1 LLIRNLAL
9 FCRIRQCI
17 RKNMA
22 FAAIHVANFMVQ
34 AVLRAAV
41 ELREKAVALVDGTA
55 PQIHVVAAN
64 DAAWRAG
71 IQLEMAET
79 QAQLCGVEIRRRSR
93 AQEKAAHAAL
103 LDLGWSMSPRIEDH
117 AQDTILAD
125 LAGLNSLFG
134 AEENIAREFARRAA
148 ELRLQAHV
156 AVSANLEVAV
166 HAARGFAGITVI
178 PEGEEARY
186 LSGLPVQTLAP
197 SVEALETLERWGI
210 RTCAALGAL
219 PVLELSERLGQEGVR
234 LQELARGAHTRSLVL
249 AEPAE
254 ILEEEME
261 LDDAV
266 EDLEP
271 LSFVLGRLLDQ
282 LCARLAARA
291 LSAAAIRVRF
301 DLGDAFEKEEEVL
314 NEKFSAKRSSGKT
327 EIRAAGVNAADG
339 SGQSGT
345 SAAKATTHKDS
356 RVTTQAQDFCVS
368 VNCKDAEKTYEKVL
382 NLPVPLRD
390 SKMLLKLLRLQLQ
403 ADPPAGGIVKI
414 RLGADPARPRST
426 QHGLFVPNSPD
437 PEKLE
442 LTVAR
447 LAKLVGNANIGSP
460 ELTDTHR
467 PGEFRM
473 NKFFAQPNETR
484 ARGRA
489 RKKSAAGSDG
499 GAAAVRR
506 PATGCRI
513 FRPRLAARVEL
524 REGRPVKIF
533 FRGLYGRVITASGP
547 WKISGDWWREDAWQ
561 QEEWDLEIQF
571 DGGDASGSASRST
584 SRSTSGSA
592 GLHMNAQANVQAI
605 ASVPDAKVQVRA
617 GLYCVYYDAA
627 CRSWFV
633 RGMYD

>member
-1 LLIRNLAL
+1 
-9 FCRIRQCI
+9 
-17 RKNMA
+17 MA

-34 AVLRAAV
+34 AVLRAEV
-41 ELREKAVALVDGTA
+41 EPRDHVALRADGELCDRAVALVDGTA
-55 PQIHVVAAN
+55 PLINVVAAN
-64 DAAWRAG
+64 QAAWCAG
-71 IQLEMAET
+71 IQLGMAQT

-93 AQEKAAHAAL
+93 TLEKAAHAAL
-103 LDLGWSMSPRIEDH
+103 LDLGWSMSPRVEDH
-117 AQDTILAD
+117 AEDTILAD

-134 AEENIAREFARRAA
+134 AEENIAREFARRAV
-148 ELRLQAHV
+148 ELHLRVHV
-156 AVSANLEVAV
+156 AVSANLEVAM

-178 PEGEEARY
+178 PEGEEARH

-197 SVEALETLERWGI
+197 SAEALATLERWGI

-234 LQELARGAHTRSLVL
+234 LQELARGAHARALVL

-254 ILEEEME
+254 LLEEEME

-282 LCARLAARA
+282 VCARLAARA

-301 DLGDAFEKEEEVL
+301 DLGDAFEREEQVRGKNATAAVRAGAAAAAAEVQ
-314 NEKFSAKRSSGKT
+314 
-327 EIRAAGVNAADG
+327 AAA
-339 SGQSGT
+339 
-345 SAAKATTHKDS
+345 
-356 RVTTQAQDFCVS
+356 
-368 VNCKDAEKTYEKVL
+368 KTYEKTL
-382 NLPVPLRD
+382 NLPVPMRD
-390 SKMLLKLLRLQLQ
+390 FKMLLKLLRLQLQ
-403 ADPPAGGIVKI
+403 ADPPPGAIVKI
-414 RLGADPARPRST
+414 TLGADPARRRST

-460 ELTDTHR
+460 ELMDTHR

-484 ARGRA
+484 ARGKA
-489 RKKSAAGSDG
+489 GGAGNKSLSGGDG
-499 GAAAVRR
+499 EAAAVRR
-506 PATGCRI
+506 PMTGCRI

-524 REGRPVKIF
+524 REGRPAKIVL
-533 FRGLYGRVITASGP
+533 RGLYGRVMTASGP
-547 WKISGDWWREDAWQ
+547 WKISGDWWRGDAWQ

-571 DGGDASGSASRST
+571 DGRDAG
-584 SRSTSGSA
+584 G
-592 GLHMNAQANVQAI
+592 
-605 ASVPDAKVQVRA
+605 SVPVNAPANMQMIAAVQDAKVQMRA
-617 GLYCVYYDAA
+617 GLYCVYYDGA

>member
-1 LLIRNLAL
+1 M
-9 FCRIRQCI
+9 RQCI

-34 AVLRAAV
+34 AVLRAEA
-41 ELREKAVALVDGTA
+41 ELSGKAVALVDGAA
-55 PQIHVVAAN
+55 PQIHVVAAS
-64 DAAWRAG
+64 DAAWHAG
-71 IQLEMAET
+71 IQLGMAQT

-103 LDLGWSMSPRIEDH
+103 LDLGWSMSPRVEDH
-117 AQDTILAD
+117 AQDTILVD

-134 AEENIAREFARRAA
+134 TDENIAREFARRAA
-148 ELRLQAHV
+148 ELRLRAQV

-166 HAARGFAGITVI
+166 HAARGFAGITLI
-178 PEGEEARY
+178 PEGEEARR

-234 LQELARGAHTRSLVL
+234 LQELARGAHARSLVL

-282 LCARLAARA
+282 LCARLAAQA

-301 DLGDAFEKEEEVL
+301 DLGDVFEKEEQVL
-314 NEKFSAKRSSGKT
+314 NETFPAKRFAEKT
-327 EIRAAGVNAADG
+327 EIRSAGVHAAEGNGQGG
-339 SGQSGT
+339 S
-345 SAAKATTHKDS
+345 SAARAELKVRANVAAKVTIQKDF
-356 RVTTQAQDFCVS
+356 RATTQAQDFCVS
-368 VNCKDAEKTYEKVL
+368 VNCKDAEKTYEKIL
-382 NLPVPLRD
+382 NLPVPMRD

-403 ADPPAGGIVKI
+403 ADPPAGAIVKI
-414 RLGADPARPRST
+414 TLGADPARPRST

-473 NKFFAQPNETR
+473 NKFFAQPYEART
-484 ARGRA
+484 RGRA
-489 RKKSAAGSDG
+489 SKKSAAGG
-499 GAAAVRR
+499 ETVARR

-513 FRPRLAARVEL
+513 FRPHLTARVEL
-524 REGRPVKIF
+524 REGRPATIF
-533 FRGLYGRVITASGP
+533 FRGMYGRVMTASGP
-547 WKISGDWWREDAWQ
+547 WRISGDWWRKDAWQ
-561 QEEWDLEIQF
+561 QEEWDLEIRF
-571 DGGDASGSASRST
+571 GGGGTVWSIPA
-584 SRSTSGSA
+584 
-592 GLHMNAQANVQAI
+592 NAHAI
-605 ASVPDAKVQVRA
+605 APVPDTKVQMRA
-617 GLYCVYYDAA
+617 GLYCVYYDTA

>member
-1 LLIRNLAL
+1 
-9 FCRIRQCI
+9 
-17 RKNMA
+17 MA

-103 LDLGWSMSPRIEDH
+103 LDLGWSMSPRVEDH
-117 AQDTILAD
+117 AQDTILVD

-186 LSGLPVQTLAP
+186 LSRLPVQTLAP
-197 SVEALETLERWGI
+197 SAEALETLERWGI

-249 AEPAE
+249 AEPAQT
-254 ILEEEME
+254 LEEEME

-282 LCARLAARA
+282 VCARLAARA

-301 DLGDAFEKEEEVL
+301 DLGDAFEREEQVRGKNVVTAAVAGAAAAASEVQ
-314 NEKFSAKRSSGKT
+314 
-327 EIRAAGVNAADG
+327 AAA
-339 SGQSGT
+339 
-345 SAAKATTHKDS
+345 
-356 RVTTQAQDFCVS
+356 
-368 VNCKDAEKTYEKVL
+368 KTYEKTL
-382 NLPVPLRD
+382 NLPVPMRD

-414 RLGADPARPRST
+414 TLGADPARPRST

-484 ARGRA
+484 ARGKA
-489 RKKSAAGSDG
+489 SRKSVAGGDG
-499 GAAAVRR
+499 GPTAVRR

-524 REGRPVKIF
+524 REGRPVKLF
-533 FRGLYGRVITASGP
+533 FRGLYGRVMTASGP

-561 QEEWDLEIQF
+561 QEEWDLEIRF
-571 DGGDASGSASRST
+571 DGGDASGSAGGSASRSA
-584 SRSTSGSA
+584 SV
-592 GLHMNAQANVQAI
+592 HVPMNRHAI
-605 ASVPDAKVQVRA
+605 APVPDAKAHMRA

>member
-1 LLIRNLAL
+1 
-9 FCRIRQCI
+9 
-17 RKNMA
+17 
-22 FAAIHVANFMVQ
+22 MVQ
-34 AVLRAAV
+34 AVLRAEV

-64 DAAWRAG
+64 NAAWRAG
-71 IQLEMAET
+71 IQPGMAET

-103 LDLGWSMSPRIEDH
+103 LDLGWSMSPRVEDH

-134 AEENIAREFARRAA
+134 TDENIAREFARRAA

-197 SVEALETLERWGI
+197 SAEALETLERWGI

-249 AEPAE
+249 AEPAQT
-254 ILEEEME
+254 LEEEME

-282 LCARLAARA
+282 VCARLAARA
-291 LSAAAIRVRF
+291 LSAAAIHVRF
-301 DLGDAFEKEEEVL
+301 DLGDAFEREEQV
-314 NEKFSAKRSSGKT
+314 RGKNVVT
-327 EIRAAGVNAADG
+327 AAVAGAA
-339 SGQSGT
+339 T
-345 SAAKATTHKDS
+345 AAEM
-356 RVTTQAQDFCVS
+356 QA
-368 VNCKDAEKTYEKVL
+368 AAKTYEKTL
-382 NLPVPLRD
+382 NLPVPMRD

-414 RLGADPARPRST
+414 TLGADPARPRST

-484 ARGRA
+484 ARGKA
-489 RKKSAAGSDG
+489 SRKSVAGGNG
-499 GAAAVRR
+499 GPTAVRR

-524 REGRPVKIF
+524 REGRPVKLF
-533 FRGLYGRVITASGP
+533 FRGLYGRVMTASGP

-561 QEEWDLEIQF
+561 QEEWDLEIRF
-571 DGGDASGSASRST
+571 DGGDASGSAGGSASRSA
-584 SRSTSGSA
+584 SV
-592 GLHMNAQANVQAI
+592 HVPMNRHAI
-605 ASVPDAKVQVRA
+605 APVPDAKAHMRA

>member
-1 LLIRNLAL
+1 
-9 FCRIRQCI
+9 
-17 RKNMA
+17 MA

-41 ELREKAVALVDGTA
+41 ELREKAVALLDGTA

-71 IQLEMAET
+71 IQLGMAET

-117 AQDTILAD
+117 AQDTILVD

-186 LSGLPVQTLAP
+186 LSRLPVQTLAP
-197 SVEALETLERWGI
+197 SAEALETLERWGI

-301 DLGDAFEKEEEVL
+301 DLGDAFEREEQVRGKNATAAVRAGAAAAAAEVQ
-314 NEKFSAKRSSGKT
+314 
-327 EIRAAGVNAADG
+327 AAA
-339 SGQSGT
+339 
-345 SAAKATTHKDS
+345 
-356 RVTTQAQDFCVS
+356 
-368 VNCKDAEKTYEKVL
+368 KTYEKTL
-382 NLPVPLRD
+382 NLPVPMRD

-489 RKKSAAGSDG
+489 GKKSAAGSDG

-524 REGRPVKIF
+524 REGRPAKIVL
-533 FRGLYGRVITASGP
+533 RGLYGRVMTASGP

-571 DGGDASGSASRST
+571 DGEDAG
-584 SRSTSGSA
+584 G
-592 GLHMNAQANVQAI
+592 
-605 ASVPDAKVQVRA
+605 SVPVNAPANMQVIAAVQDAKVQMRA

>member
-1 LLIRNLAL
+1 
-9 FCRIRQCI
+9 
-17 RKNMA
+17 
-22 FAAIHVANFMVQ
+22 MVQ
-34 AVLRAAV
+34 AVLRAED
-41 ELREKAVALVDGTA
+41 ELRGKGELRDGVREKAVALVEGTA
-55 PQIHVVAAN
+55 PLIHVVAAN
-64 DAAWRAG
+64 EAAWRAG
-71 IQLEMAET
+71 IQFGMAQT

-103 LDLGWSMSPRIEDH
+103 LDLGWSMSPRVEDH
-117 AQDTILAD
+117 ALDTILAD

-134 AEENIAREFARRAA
+134 GEENIAREFARRAA
-148 ELRLQAHV
+148 ELRLRVHI

-178 PEGEEARY
+178 PEGEEAKY

-234 LQELARGAHTRSLVL
+234 LQQLARGAHTRSLVL

-301 DLGDAFEKEEEVL
+301 DLGDAFEKEEPV
-314 NEKFSAKRSSGKT
+314 RGKNAT
-327 EIRAAGVNAADG
+327 AMVAGAAGVETEAA
-339 SGQSGT
+339 
-345 SAAKATTHKDS
+345 A
-356 RVTTQAQDFCVS
+356 
-368 VNCKDAEKTYEKVL
+368 KTYEKAL
-382 NLPVPLRD
+382 NLPVPMRD

-403 ADPPAGGIVKI
+403 ADPPPGAIVKI
-414 RLGADPARPRST
+414 TLGADPARPRTT

-460 ELTDTHR
+460 ELADTHR

-473 NKFFAQPNETR
+473 NKFFSQPNETR
-484 ARGRA
+484 GRGRTG
-489 RKKSAAGSDG
+489 KKPASGSAGEP
-499 GAAAVRR
+499 AARR

-513 FRPRLAARVEL
+513 FRPRLPARVEL
-524 REGRPVKIF
+524 RAGCPVKIF
-533 FRGLYGRVITASGP
+533 FRGLYGRVVTASGP
-547 WKISGDWWREDAWQ
+547 WRTSGEWWREDAWQ
-561 QEEWDLEIQF
+561 QEEWDLEIAF
-571 DGGDASGSASRST
+571 EG
-584 SRSTSGSA
+584 GSA
-592 GLHMNAQANVQAI
+592 GVSASLHVNATANVRGI
-605 ASVPDAKVQVRA
+605 APVQDVKTHTRA
-617 GLYCVYYDAA
+617 GLYCVYYDVA

>member
-1 LLIRNLAL
+1 
-9 FCRIRQCI
+9 
-17 RKNMA
+17 MA

-34 AVLRAAV
+34 AVLRAEV

-55 PQIHVVAAN
+55 PQILVVAAN

-71 IQLEMAET
+71 IQLGMAQT

-103 LDLGWSMSPRIEDH
+103 LDLGWSMSPRVEDH

-186 LSGLPVQTLAP
+186 LSRLPVQTLAP
-197 SVEALETLERWGI
+197 STEALETLERWGI

-301 DLGDAFEKEEEVL
+301 DLGDAFEKEEQVRGKNATVAAVAGAAATEVQ
-314 NEKFSAKRSSGKT
+314 
-327 EIRAAGVNAADG
+327 AAA
-339 SGQSGT
+339 
-345 SAAKATTHKDS
+345 
-356 RVTTQAQDFCVS
+356 
-368 VNCKDAEKTYEKVL
+368 KTYEKTL
-382 NLPVPLRD
+382 NLPVPIRD

-414 RLGADPARPRST
+414 TLGADPARPRST

-484 ARGRA
+484 ARGRT
-489 RKKSAAGSDG
+489 RKKSASGSDG
-499 GAAAVRR
+499 GPAAVRR
-506 PATGCRI
+506 PTTGCRI

-533 FRGLYGRVITASGP
+533 FRGLYGRVMTASGP
-547 WKISGDWWREDAWQ
+547 WKISGDWWREDTWQ
-561 QEEWDLEIQF
+561 QEEWDLEIRF
-571 DGGDASGSASRST
+571 DGGDAG
-584 SRSTSGSA
+584 GSA
-592 GLHMNAQANVQAI
+592 GLAANIPASVQAI
-605 ASVPDAKVQVRA
+605 APVPDAKAHMRA

-627 CRSWFV
+627 CHSWFV

>member
-1 LLIRNLAL
+1 
-9 FCRIRQCI
+9 
-17 RKNMA
+17 MA

-34 AVLRAAV
+34 AVLRAEV

-64 DAAWRAG
+64 NAAWHAG
-71 IQLEMAET
+71 IQPGMAET

-103 LDLGWSMSPRIEDH
+103 LDLGWSMSPRVEDH

-134 AEENIAREFARRAA
+134 ADENIAREFARRAG
-148 ELRLQAHV
+148 ELRLQARV

-166 HAARGFAGITVI
+166 HAARGFVGITVI

-186 LSGLPVQTLAP
+186 LSGLPVQTLGP
-197 SVEALETLERWGI
+197 SAEALETLERWGI

-249 AEPAE
+249 AEPAQT
-254 ILEEEME
+254 LEEEME

-282 LCARLAARA
+282 VCARLAARA

-301 DLGDAFEKEEEVL
+301 DLGDAFEREEQVRGKNVVTAAVAGAAAAASEVQ
-314 NEKFSAKRSSGKT
+314 
-327 EIRAAGVNAADG
+327 AAA
-339 SGQSGT
+339 
-345 SAAKATTHKDS
+345 
-356 RVTTQAQDFCVS
+356 
-368 VNCKDAEKTYEKVL
+368 KTYEKTL
-382 NLPVPLRD
+382 NLPVPMRD

-414 RLGADPARPRST
+414 TLGADPARPRST

-484 ARGRA
+484 ARGKA
-489 RKKSAAGSDG
+489 SRKSVAGGDG
-499 GAAAVRR
+499 GLAPVRR

-524 REGRPVKIF
+524 REGRPVKLF
-533 FRGLYGRVITASGP
+533 FRGLYGRVMTASGP

-561 QEEWDLEIQF
+561 QEEWDLEIRF
-571 DGGDASGSASRST
+571 DGEDASGSAGGSASRSA
-584 SRSTSGSA
+584 SV
-592 GLHMNAQANVQAI
+592 HVPMNRHAI
-605 ASVPDAKVQVRA
+605 APVPDAKAHMRA

-627 CRSWFV
+627 CRCWFV

>member
-1 LLIRNLAL
+1 
-9 FCRIRQCI
+9 
-17 RKNMA
+17 MA

-34 AVLRAAV
+34 AVLRAEV

-64 DAAWRAG
+64 NAAWRAG
-71 IQLEMAET
+71 IQPGMAET

-103 LDLGWSMSPRIEDH
+103 LDLGWSMSPRVEDH

-134 AEENIAREFARRAA
+134 TDENIAREFARRAA

-186 LSGLPVQTLAP
+186 LSGLPVQTLGP
-197 SVEALETLERWGI
+197 SAEALETLERWGI

-249 AEPAE
+249 AEPAQT
-254 ILEEEME
+254 LEEEME

-282 LCARLAARA
+282 VCARLAARA
-291 LSAAAIRVRF
+291 LSAAAIHVRF
-301 DLGDAFEKEEEVL
+301 DLGDAFEREEQVRGKNVVTAAVAGAAAAASEVQ
-314 NEKFSAKRSSGKT
+314 
-327 EIRAAGVNAADG
+327 AAA
-339 SGQSGT
+339 
-345 SAAKATTHKDS
+345 
-356 RVTTQAQDFCVS
+356 
-368 VNCKDAEKTYEKVL
+368 KTYEKTL
-382 NLPVPLRD
+382 NLPVPMRD

-414 RLGADPARPRST
+414 TLGADPARPRST

-484 ARGRA
+484 ARGKA
-489 RKKSAAGSDG
+489 SRKSVAGGNG
-499 GAAAVRR
+499 GPTAVRR

-524 REGRPVKIF
+524 REGRPVKLF
-533 FRGLYGRVITASGP
+533 FRGLYGRVMTASGP

-561 QEEWDLEIQF
+561 QEEWDLEIRF
-571 DGGDASGSASRST
+571 DGGDASGSAGGSASRSA
-584 SRSTSGSA
+584 SV
-592 GLHMNAQANVQAI
+592 HVPMNRHAI
-605 ASVPDAKVQVRA
+605 APVPDAKAHMRA

-627 CRSWFV
+627 CRCWFV

>member
-1 LLIRNLAL
+1 
-9 FCRIRQCI
+9 
-17 RKNMA
+17 MA

-34 AVLRAAV
+34 AVLRAEG
-41 ELREKAVALVDGTA
+41 ELSGKAVALVDGTA

-71 IQLEMAET
+71 IQVGMAQT

-103 LDLGWSMSPRIEDH
+103 LDLGWSMSPRVEDH

-134 AEENIAREFARRAA
+134 ADENIAREFARRAA

-156 AVSANLEVAV
+156 AVSTNLEVAV

-178 PEGEEARY
+178 PEGEEARH
-186 LSGLPVQTLAP
+186 LSQLPVQTLAP
-197 SVEALETLERWGI
+197 SAEALETLERWGI
-210 RTCAALGAL
+210 RTCAALEAL

-234 LQELARGAHTRSLVL
+234 LQELARGANARALVV

-261 LDDAV
+261 LDDVV

-301 DLGDAFEKEEEVL
+301 DLGDAFEREEEVL
-314 NEKFSAKRSSGKT
+314 NEKFLAKRFGEKT
-327 EIRAAGVNAADG
+327 EIRAAGISAA
-339 SGQSGT
+339 SNGQSGT
-345 SAAKATTHKDS
+345 SATKAGLKMQANVVAKATTHKDS
-356 RVTTQAQDFCVS
+356 RVTTQAQDFSAS
-368 VNCKDAEKTYEKVL
+368 VNCEGAEKTYEKVL
-382 NLPVPLRD
+382 NLPVPMRD

-403 ADPPAGGIVKI
+403 ADPPPGAIVKI
-414 RLGADPARPRST
+414 TLGADPARPRST

-473 NKFFAQPNETR
+473 NKFFAQPHETR
-484 ARGRA
+484 TRGRA
-489 RKKSAAGSDG
+489 SKKSVAGG
-499 GAAAVRR
+499 ETVVRR

-533 FRGLYGRVITASGP
+533 FRGLYGRVMTASGP

-561 QEEWDLEIQF
+561 QEEWNLEIQF
-571 DGGDASGSASRST
+571 DGGDAG
-584 SRSTSGSA
+584 GGA
-592 GLHMNAQANVQAI
+592 GLAANIPASVHAI
-605 ASVPDAKVQVRA
+605 APVPDAKAHMRA

>member
-1 LLIRNLAL
+1 MRH
-9 FCRIRQCI
+9 CI

-34 AVLRAAV
+34 AVLRAENESRGKG
-41 ELREKAVALVDGTA
+41 ELPEKAVALVDGTA
-55 PQIHVVAAN
+55 PLIHVVAGN
-64 DAAWRAG
+64 EAAWRAG
-71 IQLEMAET
+71 IQWGMAQT
-79 QAQLCGVEIRRRSR
+79 QAQLCGAEIRRRSR

-103 LDLGWSMSPRIEDH
+103 LDLGWSMSPRVEDH
-117 AQDTILAD
+117 ALDTILAD

-134 AEENIAREFARRAA
+134 GDENIAREFARRAA
-148 ELRLQAHV
+148 ELRLRVHV

-178 PEGEEARY
+178 PEGEEARH

-197 SVEALETLERWGI
+197 SAEALQTLERWGI
-210 RTCAALGAL
+210 RTCAALAAL

-234 LQELARGAHTRSLVL
+234 LQELARGAHVRALVL

-301 DLGDAFEKEEEVL
+301 DLGDAFEREEQVL
-314 NEKFSAKRSSGKT
+314 NEQFSAKRFGGKT
-327 EIRAAGVNAADG
+327 ESRASGVKTPDEEAVFMSELKLRPPKNRDF
-339 SGQSGT
+339 
-345 SAAKATTHKDS
+345 SA
-356 RVTTQAQDFCVS
+356 S

-382 NLPVPLRD
+382 NLPVPMRD
-390 SKMLLKLLRLQLQ
+390 SKMLLKLLRLLLQ
-403 ADPPAGGIVKI
+403 ADPPPGGIVKI
-414 RLGADPARPRST
+414 TLGADPARPRST

-484 ARGRA
+484 ARGKASR
-489 RKKSAAGSDG
+489 KSAPGGDG
-499 GAAAVRR
+499 GAAAAVRR

-524 REGRPVKIF
+524 REGAR
-533 FRGLYGRVITASGP
+533 
-547 WKISGDWWREDAWQ
+547 
-561 QEEWDLEIQF
+561 
-571 DGGDASGSASRST
+571 
-584 SRSTSGSA
+584 
-592 GLHMNAQANVQAI
+592 
-605 ASVPDAKVQVRA
+605 
-617 GLYCVYYDAA
+617 
-627 CRSWFV
+627 
-633 RGMYD
+633 

>member
-1 LLIRNLAL
+1 
-9 FCRIRQCI
+9 
-17 RKNMA
+17 MA

-34 AVLRAAV
+34 AVLRAEA
-41 ELREKAVALVDGTA
+41 ELHNKAVALVDGTA
-55 PQIHVVAAN
+55 PLIHVVAASE
-64 DAAWRAG
+64 AAWRAG
-71 IQLEMAET
+71 IQLGMAQT

-125 LAGLNSLFG
+125 LAGLNSLLG
-134 AEENIAREFARRAA
+134 AEENIAREFAWRAA

-178 PEGEEARY
+178 PEGEEARH
-186 LSGLPVQTLAP
+186 LSELPVQTLAP
-197 SVEALETLERWGI
+197 SAEALETLERWGI

-234 LQELARGAHTRSLVL
+234 LQELARGAHVRSLVL
-249 AEPAE
+249 AEPVE
-254 ILEEEME
+254 GMEEEME

-271 LSFVLGRLLDQ
+271 LAFVLGRLLDQ

-301 DLGDAFEKEEEVL
+301 DLGDAFEREEQVL
-314 NEKFSAKRSSGKT
+314 NEQFSAKRFVGKT

-339 SGQSGT
+339 NGQSGT
-345 SAAKATTHKDS
+345 SAAKAELKMRANVVAKATTHKDS
-356 RVTTQAQDFCVS
+356 RIGAQARDFSAS
-368 VNCKDAEKTYEKVL
+368 VNCTDAEKTYEKTL
-382 NLPVPLRD
+382 NLPVPMRD

-403 ADPPAGGIVKI
+403 ADPPPGGIVKI
-414 RLGADPARPRST
+414 TLGADPARPRST

-447 LAKLVGNANIGSP
+447 LAKLVGGANIGSP

-473 NKFFAQPNETR
+473 NKFFAQPNEMR
-484 ARGRA
+484 ARGRTS
-489 RKKSAAGSDG
+489 KKFASD
-499 GAAAVRR
+499 
-506 PATGCRI
+506 
-513 FRPRLAARVEL
+513 
-524 REGRPVKIF
+524 
-533 FRGLYGRVITASGP
+533 
-547 WKISGDWWREDAWQ
+547 
-561 QEEWDLEIQF
+561 
-571 DGGDASGSASRST
+571 
-584 SRSTSGSA
+584 
-592 GLHMNAQANVQAI
+592 
-605 ASVPDAKVQVRA
+605 
-617 GLYCVYYDAA
+617 
-627 CRSWFV
+627 
-633 RGMYD
+633 

>member
-1 LLIRNLAL
+1 
-9 FCRIRQCI
+9 
-17 RKNMA
+17 
-22 FAAIHVANFMVQ
+22 
-34 AVLRAAV
+34 
-41 ELREKAVALVDGTA
+41 
-55 PQIHVVAAN
+55 
-64 DAAWRAG
+64 
-71 IQLEMAET
+71 
-79 QAQLCGVEIRRRSR
+79 LCGVEIRRRSR
-93 AQEKAAHAAL
+93 TLEKAAHAAL
-103 LDLGWSMSPRIEDH
+103 LDLGWSMSPRVEDH
-117 AQDTILAD
+117 AEDTILAD

-134 AEENIAREFARRAA
+134 AEENIAREFARRAV
-148 ELRLQAHV
+148 ELHLRVHV

-178 PEGEEARY
+178 PEGGEARH

-197 SVEALETLERWGI
+197 SAEAWATLERWGI

-234 LQELARGAHTRSLVL
+234 LQELARGAHARALVL

-254 ILEEEME
+254 LLEEEME

-282 LCARLAARA
+282 VCARLAARA

-301 DLGDAFEKEEEVL
+301 DLGDAFEREEQVRGKNATAAVRAGAAAAAAEVQ
-314 NEKFSAKRSSGKT
+314 
-327 EIRAAGVNAADG
+327 AAA
-339 SGQSGT
+339 
-345 SAAKATTHKDS
+345 
-356 RVTTQAQDFCVS
+356 
-368 VNCKDAEKTYEKVL
+368 KTYEKTL
-382 NLPVPLRD
+382 NLPVPMRD

-403 ADPPAGGIVKI
+403 ADPPPGAIVKI
-414 RLGADPARPRST
+414 TLGADPARRRST

-460 ELTDTHR
+460 ELTNTHR

-484 ARGRA
+484 ARGKA
-489 RKKSAAGSDG
+489 GGAGNKSLSGGDG
-499 GAAAVRR
+499 EAAAVRR
-506 PATGCRI
+506 PMTGCRI

-524 REGRPVKIF
+524 REGRPAKIVL
-533 FRGLYGRVITASGP
+533 RGLYGRVMTASGP

-571 DGGDASGSASRST
+571 DGGDAG
-584 SRSTSGSA
+584 G
-592 GLHMNAQANVQAI
+592 
-605 ASVPDAKVQVRA
+605 SVPVNAPANMQVIAAVQDAKVQMRA
-617 GLYCVYYDAA
+617 GLYCVYYDGA

>member
-1 LLIRNLAL
+1 
-9 FCRIRQCI
+9 
-17 RKNMA
+17 MA

-34 AVLRAAV
+34 AVLRAEV

-55 PQIHVVAAN
+55 PQILVVAAN

-71 IQLEMAET
+71 IQLGMAQT

-117 AQDTILAD
+117 AQDTILVD

-186 LSGLPVQTLAP
+186 LSRLPVQTLAP
-197 SVEALETLERWGI
+197 STEALETLERWGI

-301 DLGDAFEKEEEVL
+301 DLGDAFEKEEQVRGKNVTAAAVAGAAAAEVQ
-314 NEKFSAKRSSGKT
+314 
-327 EIRAAGVNAADG
+327 AAA
-339 SGQSGT
+339 
-345 SAAKATTHKDS
+345 
-356 RVTTQAQDFCVS
+356 
-368 VNCKDAEKTYEKVL
+368 KTYEKTL
-382 NLPVPLRD
+382 NLPVPIRD

-414 RLGADPARPRST
+414 TLRADPARPRST

-484 ARGRA
+484 ARGRT
-489 RKKSAAGSDG
+489 RKKSASGSDG
-499 GAAAVRR
+499 GPAAVRR
-506 PATGCRI
+506 AATGCRI

-533 FRGLYGRVITASGP
+533 FRGLYGRVMTASGP
-547 WKISGDWWREDAWQ
+547 WKISGDWWREDTWQ
-561 QEEWDLEIQF
+561 QEEWDLEIRF
-571 DGGDASGSASRST
+571 DGEK
-584 SRSTSGSA
+584 A
-592 GLHMNAQANVQAI
+592 GATVNVPANRYAI
-605 ASVPDAKVQVRA
+605 APVPDAKAHMRA

>member
-1 LLIRNLAL
+1 
-9 FCRIRQCI
+9 
-17 RKNMA
+17 MA
-22 FAAIHVANFMVQ
+22 FDAIHVANFMVQ
-34 AVLRAAV
+34 AVLRAEV

-64 DAAWRAG
+64 NAAWRAG
-71 IQLEMAET
+71 IQPGMAET

-103 LDLGWSMSPRIEDH
+103 LDLGWSMSPRVEDH

-134 AEENIAREFARRAA
+134 ADENIAREFARRAG
-148 ELRLQAHV
+148 ELRLQARV

-166 HAARGFAGITVI
+166 HAARGFVGITVI

-186 LSGLPVQTLAP
+186 LSGLPVQTLGP
-197 SVEALETLERWGI
+197 SAEALETLERWGI

-249 AEPAE
+249 AEPAQT
-254 ILEEEME
+254 LEEEME

-282 LCARLAARA
+282 VCARLAARA

-301 DLGDAFEKEEEVL
+301 DLGDAFEKEEQVR
-314 NEKFSAKRSSGKT
+314 EK
-327 EIRAAGVNAADG
+327 NAA
-339 SGQSGT
+339 T
-345 SAAKATTHKDS
+345 AAEM
-356 RVTTQAQDFCVS
+356 QA
-368 VNCKDAEKTYEKVL
+368 AAKTYEKAL
-382 NLPVPLRD
+382 NLPVPMRD

-414 RLGADPARPRST
+414 TLGADPARPRST

-484 ARGRA
+484 ARGKA
-489 RKKSAAGSDG
+489 SRKSVAGGDG
-499 GAAAVRR
+499 GLAPVRR

-524 REGRPVKIF
+524 REGRPVKLF
-533 FRGLYGRVITASGP
+533 FRGLYGRVMTASGP
-547 WKISGDWWREDAWQ
+547 WKVSGDWWREDAWQ
-561 QEEWDLEIQF
+561 QEEWDLEIRF
-571 DGGDASGSASRST
+571 DGEDASGSAGGSASRSA
-584 SRSTSGSA
+584 SV
-592 GLHMNAQANVQAI
+592 HVPMNRHAI
-605 ASVPDAKVQVRA
+605 APVPDAKAHMRA

>member
-1 LLIRNLAL
+1 
-9 FCRIRQCI
+9 
-17 RKNMA
+17 MA

-41 ELREKAVALVDGTA
+41 ELREKAVALLDGTA

-71 IQLEMAET
+71 IQLGMAET

-103 LDLGWSMSPRIEDH
+103 LDLGWSMSPRGEDH

-186 LSGLPVQTLAP
+186 LSRLPVQTLAP
-197 SVEALETLERWGI
+197 SAEALETLERWGI

-234 LQELARGAHTRSLVL
+234 LQELARGAHARSLVL
-249 AEPAE
+249 AESAE

-282 LCARLAARA
+282 VCARLAARA

-301 DLGDAFEKEEEVL
+301 DLGDAFEREEQVRGKNATAAVMAGAAAAAAEVQ
-314 NEKFSAKRSSGKT
+314 
-327 EIRAAGVNAADG
+327 AAA
-339 SGQSGT
+339 
-345 SAAKATTHKDS
+345 
-356 RVTTQAQDFCVS
+356 
-368 VNCKDAEKTYEKVL
+368 KTYEKTL
-382 NLPVPLRD
+382 NLPVPMRD

-403 ADPPAGGIVKI
+403 ADPPPGAIVKI
-414 RLGADPARPRST
+414 TLGADPARRRST

-467 PGEFRM
+467 PGEFRV
-473 NKFFAQPNETR
+473 NKFFAQPDETR
-484 ARGRA
+484 ARGKA
-489 RKKSAAGSDG
+489 G
-499 GAAAVRR
+499 GAGNKSLFGGDGKAAVVRR
-506 PATGCRI
+506 PT
-513 FRPRLAARVEL
+513 
-524 REGRPVKIF
+524 
-533 FRGLYGRVITASGP
+533 T
-547 WKISGDWWREDAWQ
+547 
-561 QEEWDLEIQF
+561 
-571 DGGDASGSASRST
+571 
-584 SRSTSGSA
+584 
-592 GLHMNAQANVQAI
+592 
-605 ASVPDAKVQVRA
+605 
-617 GLYCVYYDAA
+617 
-627 CRSWFV
+627 
-633 RGMYD
+633 

>member
-1 LLIRNLAL
+1 M
-9 FCRIRQCI
+9 RQCI

-34 AVLRAAV
+34 AVLRAEV

-55 PQIHVVAAN
+55 PQILVVAAN

-71 IQLEMAET
+71 IQLGMAQT

-103 LDLGWSMSPRIEDH
+103 LDLGWSMSPRVEDH

-134 AEENIAREFARRAA
+134 ADENIAREFARRAA

-186 LSGLPVQTLAP
+186 LSGLPVQTLGP
-197 SVEALETLERWGI
+197 SAEALETLERWGI

-249 AEPAE
+249 AEPAQT
-254 ILEEEME
+254 LEEEME

-282 LCARLAARA
+282 VCARLAARA

-301 DLGDAFEKEEEVL
+301 DLGDAFEKEEEVR
-314 NEKFSAKRSSGKT
+314 EK
-327 EIRAAGVNAADG
+327 NAATAAVAG
-339 SGQSGT
+339 AAAAASEVQA
-345 SAAKATTHKDS
+345 AAKAY
-356 RVTTQAQDFCVS
+356 
-368 VNCKDAEKTYEKVL
+368 EKTL
-382 NLPVPLRD
+382 NLPVPMRD

-414 RLGADPARPRST
+414 TLGADPARPRST

-447 LAKLVGNANIGSP
+447 
-460 ELTDTHR
+460 
-467 PGEFRM
+467 
-473 NKFFAQPNETR
+473 
-484 ARGRA
+484 
-489 RKKSAAGSDG
+489 
-499 GAAAVRR
+499 
-506 PATGCRI
+506 
-513 FRPRLAARVEL
+513 
-524 REGRPVKIF
+524 
-533 FRGLYGRVITASGP
+533 
-547 WKISGDWWREDAWQ
+547 
-561 QEEWDLEIQF
+561 
-571 DGGDASGSASRST
+571 
-584 SRSTSGSA
+584 
-592 GLHMNAQANVQAI
+592 
-605 ASVPDAKVQVRA
+605 
-617 GLYCVYYDAA
+617 
-627 CRSWFV
+627 
-633 RGMYD
+633 

>member
-1 LLIRNLAL
+1 
-9 FCRIRQCI
+9 
-17 RKNMA
+17 MA

-34 AVLRAAV
+34 AVLRA
-41 ELREKAVALVDGTA
+41 EGDLREKAVALVDGAA
-55 PQIHVVAAN
+55 PLINVVAAN

-71 IQLEMAET
+71 IQWGMAQT
-79 QAQLCGVEIRRRSR
+79 QARLCGVQIRRRSQ

-103 LDLGWSMSPRIEDH
+103 LDLGWSMSPRVEDH

-148 ELRLQAHV
+148 GLHLRAHV

-186 LSGLPVQTLAP
+186 LSGLPVQALAP
-197 SVEALETLERWGI
+197 STEALETLERWGI

-219 PVLELSERLGQEGVR
+219 PALELSERLGQEGVR

-254 ILEEEME
+254 TLEEEME

-271 LSFVLGRLLDQ
+271 LAFVLGRLLDQ
-282 LCARLAARA
+282 VCARLAARA

-301 DLGDAFEKEEEVL
+301 DLGDAFEKEEQVL
-314 NEKFSAKRSSGKT
+314 NETFPAKRLGERT
-327 EIRAAGVNAADG
+327 GIRAAWINASDG
-339 SGQSGT
+339 NGQSET
-345 SAAKATTHKDS
+345 SAAKAELKMRANVVAKATTHKNFRITEQVRDCS
-356 RVTTQAQDFCVS
+356 VS
-368 VNCKDAEKTYEKVL
+368 TNRKDAAKTYEKVL
-382 NLPVPLRD
+382 NLPVPMRD

-403 ADPPAGGIVKI
+403 ADPPSGGIVKI
-414 RLGADPARPRST
+414 TLGADPARPRTT

-437 PEKLE
+437 PQKLE

-447 LAKLVGNANIGSP
+447 LAKLVGKANIGSP

-473 NKFFAQPNETR
+473 NRFFPSMNETK
-484 ARGRA
+484 ARGKAGKKFAPGGNGEPAA
-489 RKKSAAGSDG
+489 RK
-499 GAAAVRR
+499 

-524 REGRPVKIF
+524 GAGRPAKIF
-533 FRGLYGRVITASGP
+533 FRGLYGRVVTASGP
-547 WKISGDWWREDAWQ
+547 WRISGDWWREDAWQ

-571 DGGDASGSASRST
+571 DGGDV
-584 SRSTSGSA
+584 SA
-592 GLHMNAQANVQAI
+592 GVPRNVPANRQRIAPAQ
-605 ASVPDAKVQVRA
+605 DAKVDMRA
-617 GLYCVYYDAA
+617 GLYCVYYDGA

>member
-1 LLIRNLAL
+1 
-9 FCRIRQCI
+9 
-17 RKNMA
+17 MA

-34 AVLRAAV
+34 AVLRAEV

-55 PQIHVVAAN
+55 PQIHLVAAN

-71 IQLEMAET
+71 IQLGMAQT
-79 QAQLCGVEIRRRSR
+79 QAQLCGVEIRRRSQ

-103 LDLGWSMSPRIEDH
+103 LDLGWSMSPRVEDH

-134 AEENIAREFARRAA
+134 ADENIAREFARRAA

-197 SVEALETLERWGI
+197 SAEALETLERWGI

-271 LSFVLGRLLDQ
+271 LAFVLGRLLDQ

-291 LSAAAIRVRF
+291 LSAAAIRARF
-301 DLGDAFEKEEEVL
+301 DLGNAFEKDFPARGKNVVVAAVAGAATAAAEVQ
-314 NEKFSAKRSSGKT
+314 
-327 EIRAAGVNAADG
+327 AAA
-339 SGQSGT
+339 
-345 SAAKATTHKDS
+345 
-356 RVTTQAQDFCVS
+356 
-368 VNCKDAEKTYEKVL
+368 KTYEKAL
-382 NLPVPLRD
+382 NLPVPMRD

-403 ADPPAGGIVKI
+403 ADPPVGGIVKI
-414 RLGADPARPRST
+414 TLGADPARPRST

-489 RKKSAAGSDG
+489 GGAGRRSVAGGNG

-533 FRGLYGRVITASGP
+533 FRGLFGRVVTASGP

-561 QEEWDLEIQF
+561 QEEWDLEIRF
-571 DGGDASGSASRST
+571 DGGDAG
-584 SRSTSGSA
+584 GSA
-592 GLHMNAQANVQAI
+592 GRSVPVNVPANRHAI
-605 ASVPDAKVQVRA
+605 APVPHAKVQMRA
-617 GLYCVYYDAA
+617 GLYCVYYDAT

>member
-1 LLIRNLAL
+1 
-9 FCRIRQCI
+9 
-17 RKNMA
+17 MA

-261 LDDAV
+261 MDDAV

-524 REGRPVKIF
+524 REGRPVKIC

-571 DGGDASGSASRST
+571 DGGDASGSA

>member
-1 LLIRNLAL
+1 
-9 FCRIRQCI
+9 
-17 RKNMA
+17 MA

-261 LDDAV
+261 MDDAV

-447 LAKLVGNANIGSP
+447 L
-460 ELTDTHR
+460 
-467 PGEFRM
+467 
-473 NKFFAQPNETR
+473 
-484 ARGRA
+484 
-489 RKKSAAGSDG
+489 
-499 GAAAVRR
+499 VRR
-506 PATGCRI
+506 
-513 FRPRLAARVEL
+513 
-524 REGRPVKIF
+524 
-533 FRGLYGRVITASGP
+533 
-547 WKISGDWWREDAWQ
+547 
-561 QEEWDLEIQF
+561 
-571 DGGDASGSASRST
+571 
-584 SRSTSGSA
+584 
-592 GLHMNAQANVQAI
+592 N
-605 ASVPDAKVQVRA
+605 
-617 GLYCVYYDAA
+617 
-627 CRSWFV
+627 
-633 RGMYD
+633 

>member
-1 LLIRNLAL
+1 M
-9 FCRIRQCI
+9 RQCI

-34 AVLRAAV
+34 AVLRSEG
-41 ELREKAVALVDGTA
+41 ELRDRAVALVDGTA

-71 IQLEMAET
+71 IQLGMAET

-103 LDLGWSMSPRIEDH
+103 LDLGWSMSPRVEDH

-134 AEENIAREFARRAA
+134 ADENIAREFARRAA
-148 ELRLQAHV
+148 ELRLLAHV

-178 PEGEEARY
+178 PEGEEARH
-186 LSGLPVQTLAP
+186 LSGLPVHTLAP
-197 SVEALETLERWGI
+197 SVEASETLERWGI

-234 LQELARGAHTRSLVL
+234 LQELARGAHTRALVL

-282 LCARLAARA
+282 LCARLATRA
-291 LSAAAIRVRF
+291 LSAVAIRVRF
-301 DLGDAFEKEEEVL
+301 DLGDAFEKEEQVRGKNVVTAAVAGAATAAEVQ
-314 NEKFSAKRSSGKT
+314 
-327 EIRAAGVNAADG
+327 AAA
-339 SGQSGT
+339 
-345 SAAKATTHKDS
+345 
-356 RVTTQAQDFCVS
+356 
-368 VNCKDAEKTYEKVL
+368 KTYEKAL
-382 NLPVPLRD
+382 NLPVPMRD

-414 RLGADPARPRST
+414 TLGADPARPRST

-447 LAKLVGNANIGSP
+447 LAKLVGGANIGSP
-460 ELTDTHR
+460 ELTDAHR

-484 ARGRA
+484 ARGRVG
-489 RKKSAAGSDG
+489 KKSVAGGDG
-499 GAAAVRR
+499 MAAVARR

-533 FRGLYGRVITASGP
+533 FRGLYGQVMTASGP
-547 WKISGDWWREDAWQ
+547 WRISGDWWREDAWQ
-561 QEEWDLEIQF
+561 QEEWDLEIRF
-571 DGGDASGSASRST
+571 DGGDASGSASGST
-584 SRSTSGSA
+584 GRSA
-592 GLHMNAQANVQAI
+592 GMHANVVANVQAI
-605 ASVPDAKVQVRA
+605 TPVPDAKVQVRA
-617 GLYCVYYDAA
+617 GLYCVYYDGA

>member
-1 LLIRNLAL
+1 
-9 FCRIRQCI
+9 
-17 RKNMA
+17 MA

-34 AVLRAAV
+34 AVLRAEVGPRDNV
-41 ELREKAVALVDGTA
+41 ELRADGELRDAAVVLVDGTA
-55 PQIHVVAAN
+55 PLINVVAAN
-64 DAAWRAG
+64 KAAWCAG
-71 IQLEMAET
+71 IQLGMAQT

-93 AQEKAAHAAL
+93 TLEKAAHAAL
-103 LDLGWSMSPRIEDH
+103 LDLGWSMSPRVEDH
-117 AQDTILAD
+117 AEDTILAD

-134 AEENIAREFARRAA
+134 AEENIAREFARRAV
-148 ELRLQAHV
+148 ELHLRVHV
-156 AVSANLEVAV
+156 AVSTNLEVAV

-178 PEGEEARY
+178 PEGEEARH

-197 SVEALETLERWGI
+197 SAEVLETLERWGI

-234 LQELARGAHTRSLVL
+234 LQELARGAHARALVL

-282 LCARLAARA
+282 VCARLAARA

-301 DLGDAFEKEEEVL
+301 DLGDAFEREEQVGGKNATAAVMAGAAAAEVQ
-314 NEKFSAKRSSGKT
+314 
-327 EIRAAGVNAADG
+327 AAA
-339 SGQSGT
+339 
-345 SAAKATTHKDS
+345 
-356 RVTTQAQDFCVS
+356 
-368 VNCKDAEKTYEKVL
+368 KTYEKTL
-382 NLPVPLRD
+382 NLPVPMRD

-403 ADPPAGGIVKI
+403 ADPPPGAIVKI
-414 RLGADPARPRST
+414 TLGADPARPRST

-484 ARGRA
+484 ARGKA
-489 RKKSAAGSDG
+489 G
-499 GAAAVRR
+499 GAGNKSLSGGDGEAATVRR
-506 PATGCRI
+506 PMTGCRI
-513 FRPRLAARVEL
+513 FRPRLAARVEW
-524 REGRPVKIF
+524 REGRPVKIV
-533 FRGLYGRVITASGP
+533 FRGLCGRVMTASGP
-547 WKISGDWWREDAWQ
+547 WKISGDWWRGDAWQ

-571 DGGDASGSASRST
+571 DGGDAG
-584 SRSTSGSA
+584 G
-592 GLHMNAQANVQAI
+592 
-605 ASVPDAKVQVRA
+605 SVPVNAPANMLVIAAVQDAKVQMRA
-617 GLYCVYYDAA
+617 GLYCVYYDGA

>member
-1 LLIRNLAL
+1 MRP
-9 FCRIRQCI
+9 CI

-22 FAAIHVANFMVQ
+22 FAAIHAANFMVQ
-34 AVLRAAV
+34 AVLRAEA
-41 ELREKAVALVDGTA
+41 ESRDKPVALVDGTA
-55 PQIHVVAAN
+55 PLINVVAAN

-71 IQLEMAET
+71 IQLGMAQT
-79 QAQLCGVEIRRRSR
+79 QAQLCAVEIRRRSR
-93 AQEKAAHAAL
+93 AQEQAAHAAL
-103 LDLGWSMSPRIEDH
+103 LDLGWSMSPRVEDH

-125 LAGLNSLFG
+125 LAGLHSLFG
-134 AEENIAREFARRAA
+134 ADENIAREFARRAA
-148 ELRLQAHV
+148 AMHLRVHV

-178 PEGEEARY
+178 PQGEEARY
-186 LSGLPVQTLAP
+186 LSGLPVQALAP
-197 SVEALETLERWGI
+197 SAEALLTLQRWGI
-210 RTCAALGAL
+210 RTCAALAAL

-234 LQELARGAHTRSLVL
+234 LQELARGAHARALVL

-254 ILEEEME
+254 ILQEEME

-271 LSFVLGRLLDQ
+271 LAFVLGRLLDQ
-282 LCARLAARA
+282 VCARLAARA

-301 DLGDAFEKEEEVL
+301 DLGDAFEKEESV
-314 NEKFSAKRSSGKT
+314 RGKNVV
-327 EIRAAGVNAADG
+327 AAGVGVETA
-339 SGQSGT
+339 
-345 SAAKATTHKDS
+345 AAKA
-356 RVTTQAQDFCVS
+356 
-368 VNCKDAEKTYEKVL
+368 YEKVL
-382 NLPVPLRD
+382 HLPVPMRD

-403 ADPPAGGIVKI
+403 AVPPQVAIVKI
-414 RLGADPARPRST
+414 TLGADPGRPRST

-447 LAKLVGNANIGSP
+447 LAKLVGGANIGSP

-484 ARGRA
+484 ARGKA
-489 RKKSAAGSDG
+489 RKKSVAGDDG
-499 GAAAVRR
+499 GPVAVRR

-513 FRPRLAARVEL
+513 FRPRLTTRVEL
-524 REGRPVKIF
+524 HEGRPVKIF
-533 FRGLYGRVITASGP
+533 FRGLYGRVTTASGP
-547 WKISGDWWREDAWQ
+547 WRISGDWWREDAWQ

-571 DGGDASGSASRST
+571 DGGDAGGSA
-584 SRSTSGSA
+584 SGSA
-592 GLHMNAQANVQAI
+592 GVHAHVAANVHAI
-605 ASVPDAKVQVRA
+605 APVPDAKVPMRA

>member
-1 LLIRNLAL
+1 
-9 FCRIRQCI
+9 
-17 RKNMA
+17 MA

-34 AVLRAAV
+34 AVLRAEAD
-41 ELREKAVALVDGTA
+41 LNGKAVALVDGTA

-64 DAAWRAG
+64 NAAWRAG
-71 IQLEMAET
+71 IQPGMAET

-103 LDLGWSMSPRIEDH
+103 LDLGWSMSPRVEDH

-134 AEENIAREFARRAA
+134 TDENIAREFARRAA

-197 SVEALETLERWGI
+197 SAEALETLERWGI

-249 AEPAE
+249 AEPAQT
-254 ILEEEME
+254 LEEEME

-282 LCARLAARA
+282 VCARLAARA

-301 DLGDAFEKEEEVL
+301 DLGDAFEKEEQVR
-314 NEKFSAKRSSGKT
+314 EK
-327 EIRAAGVNAADG
+327 NAA
-339 SGQSGT
+339 T
-345 SAAKATTHKDS
+345 AAEM
-356 RVTTQAQDFCVS
+356 QA
-368 VNCKDAEKTYEKVL
+368 AAKTYEKAL
-382 NLPVPLRD
+382 NLPVPMRD

-414 RLGADPARPRST
+414 TLGADPARPRST

-484 ARGRA
+484 ARGKA
-489 RKKSAAGSDG
+489 SRKSVAGGDG
-499 GAAAVRR
+499 GPTAVRR

-524 REGRPVKIF
+524 REGRPVKLF
-533 FRGLYGRVITASGP
+533 FRGLYGRVMTASGP

-561 QEEWDLEIQF
+561 QEEWDLEIRF
-571 DGGDASGSASRST
+571 DGGDASGSAGGSASRSA
-584 SRSTSGSA
+584 SV
-592 GLHMNAQANVQAI
+592 HVPMNRHAI
-605 ASVPDAKVQVRA
+605 APVPDAKAHMRA

>member
-1 LLIRNLAL
+1 
-9 FCRIRQCI
+9 
-17 RKNMA
+17 MA

-34 AVLRAAV
+34 AVLRAEGEVRDRAI
-41 ELREKAVALVDGTA
+41 ALVDGTA
-55 PQIHVVAAN
+55 PLINVVAAN

-71 IQLEMAET
+71 IQLGMAQT

-93 AQEKAAHAAL
+93 ALEKAAHAAL
-103 LDLGWSMSPRIEDH
+103 LDLGWSMSPRVEDH

-134 AEENIAREFARRAA
+134 AEEDIAREFARRAA
-148 ELRLQAHV
+148 ELRLRVHV

-178 PEGEEARY
+178 PEEEEARY

-197 SVEALETLERWGI
+197 SAEALETLERWGI

-234 LQELARGAHTRSLVL
+234 LQELARGAHVRALVL

-271 LSFVLGRLLDQ
+271 LAFVLGRLLDQ
-282 LCARLAARA
+282 VCTRLAARA

-301 DLGDAFEKEEEVL
+301 DLGDAFEKEEPV
-314 NEKFSAKRSSGKT
+314 RGKNAT
-327 EIRAAGVNAADG
+327 ATAAGVARVETEAA
-339 SGQSGT
+339 
-345 SAAKATTHKDS
+345 AVA
-356 RVTTQAQDFCVS
+356 
-368 VNCKDAEKTYEKVL
+368 KTYEKVL
-382 NLPVPLRD
+382 NLPVPMRD

-403 ADPPAGGIVKI
+403 ADPPPGAIVKI
-414 RLGADPARPRST
+414 TLGADPARPRTT

-437 PEKLE
+437 PERLE

-447 LAKLVGNANIGSP
+447 LAKLVGNTNIGSP

-473 NKFFAQPNETR
+473 NRFFSQMNETK
-484 ARGRA
+484 ARGKTG
-489 RKKSAAGSDG
+489 KKLASGGDGEPAAG
-499 GAAAVRR
+499 RR
-506 PATGCRI
+506 AATGCRI

-524 REGRPVKIF
+524 REGRPAKIF
-533 FRGLYGRVITASGP
+533 FRGLYGRVVTASGP
-547 WKISGDWWREDAWQ
+547 WKISGDWWRGDAWQ

-571 DGGDASGSASRST
+571 DGG
-584 SRSTSGSA
+584 SA
-592 GLHMNAQANVQAI
+592 GVAEHMLANMQVI
-605 ASVPDAKVQVRA
+605 APVREAKA
-617 GLYCVYYDAA
+617 HMHASLYCVYYDGA

>member
-1 LLIRNLAL
+1 MRP
-9 FCRIRQCI
+9 CI

-34 AVLRAAV
+34 AVLRAEVEPRDHV
-41 ELREKAVALVDGTA
+41 ELRADGELCDRAVALVDGTA
-55 PQIHVVAAN
+55 PLINVVAAN
-64 DAAWRAG
+64 QAAWCAG
-71 IQLEMAET
+71 IQLGMAQT

-93 AQEKAAHAAL
+93 TLEKAAHAAL
-103 LDLGWSMSPRIEDH
+103 LDLGWSMSPRVEDH
-117 AQDTILAD
+117 AEDTILAD

-134 AEENIAREFARRAA
+134 AEENIAREFARRAV
-148 ELRLQAHV
+148 ELHLRVHV

-178 PEGEEARY
+178 PEGGEARH

-197 SVEALETLERWGI
+197 SAEAWATLERWGI

-234 LQELARGAHTRSLVL
+234 LQELARGAHARALVL

-254 ILEEEME
+254 LLEEEME

-282 LCARLAARA
+282 VCARLAARA

-301 DLGDAFEKEEEVL
+301 DLGDAFEREEQVRGKNATAAVREGAAAAAAEVQ
-314 NEKFSAKRSSGKT
+314 
-327 EIRAAGVNAADG
+327 AAA
-339 SGQSGT
+339 
-345 SAAKATTHKDS
+345 
-356 RVTTQAQDFCVS
+356 
-368 VNCKDAEKTYEKVL
+368 KTYEKTL
-382 NLPVPLRD
+382 NLPVPMRD

-403 ADPPAGGIVKI
+403 ADPPPGAIVKI
-414 RLGADPARPRST
+414 TLGADPARRRST

-460 ELTDTHR
+460 ELTNTHR

-484 ARGRA
+484 ARGKA
-489 RKKSAAGSDG
+489 GGAGNKSLSGGDG
-499 GAAAVRR
+499 EAAAVRR
-506 PATGCRI
+506 PMTGCRI

-524 REGRPVKIF
+524 REGRPAKIVL
-533 FRGLYGRVITASGP
+533 RGLYGRVMTASGP

-571 DGGDASGSASRST
+571 DGGDAG
-584 SRSTSGSA
+584 G
-592 GLHMNAQANVQAI
+592 
-605 ASVPDAKVQVRA
+605 SVPVNAPANMQVIAAVQDAKVQMRA
-617 GLYCVYYDAA
+617 GLYCVYYDGA

>member
-1 LLIRNLAL
+1 MFVVKSGAILPDEAVHS
-9 FCRIRQCI
+9 
-17 RKNMA
+17 KNMA

-34 AVLRAAV
+34 AVLRAEG
-41 ELREKAVALVDGTA
+41 ELRNNAEQREKAMALVDGTA
-55 PQIHVVAAN
+55 PLINVVAAN

-71 IQLEMAET
+71 IQLGMAQT

-103 LDLGWSMSPRIEDH
+103 LDLGWSMSPRVEDH
-117 AQDTILAD
+117 AEDTILAD

-148 ELRLQAHV
+148 ELRLRVSV

-197 SVEALETLERWGI
+197 SAEALETLERWGI

-234 LQELARGAHTRSLVL
+234 LQELARGAHTRALML

-301 DLGDAFEKEEEVL
+301 DLGDAFEKEEQVL
-314 NEKFSAKRSSGKT
+314 NETFPARRFAGKT
-327 EIRAAGVNAADG
+327 ESRASGVKTPDEKAVFMSELKLRPPKNLELSVSEDCEGAA
-339 SGQSGT
+339 
-345 SAAKATTHKDS
+345 
-356 RVTTQAQDFCVS
+356 
-368 VNCKDAEKTYEKVL
+368 KTYEKVL
-382 NLPVPLRD
+382 NLPVPMRD

-403 ADPPAGGIVKI
+403 ADPPPGAIVKI
-414 RLGADPARPRST
+414 TLRADPARPRTT

-460 ELTDTHR
+460 ELADSHR

-473 NKFFAQPNETR
+473 NKFFAQPNEMR
-484 ARGRA
+484 ARGKTS
-489 RKKSAAGSDG
+489 KKSVAGGDDE
-499 GAAAVRR
+499 AAAVRR

-513 FRPRLAARVEL
+513 FRPRLAARMEL
-524 REGRPVKIF
+524 REGRPAKIF
-533 FRGLYGRVITASGP
+533 FRGVYGRVVTASGP
-547 WKISGDWWREDAWQ
+547 WRISGDWWREDAWQ
-561 QEEWDLEIQF
+561 QEEWDLEIRL
-571 DGGDASGSASRST
+571 DGGG
-584 SRSTSGSA
+584 A
-592 GLHMNAQANVQAI
+592 GVAEHMPANMQVIAPVQE
-605 ASVPDAKVQVRA
+605 AKAHVGA
-617 GLYCVYYDAA
+617 GLYCVYYDGA

>member
-1 LLIRNLAL
+1 VKSGAILPDEAVHSK
-9 FCRIRQCI
+9 
-17 RKNMA
+17 KNMA

-34 AVLRAAV
+34 AVLRAEDEVRADG
-41 ELREKAVALVDGTA
+41 ELLEKTVALVDGTA
-55 PQIHVVAAN
+55 PLIHVVAAN
-64 DAAWRAG
+64 EAAWRAG
-71 IQLEMAET
+71 IQLGMAQT

-93 AQEKAAHAAL
+93 GLEKAAHAAL
-103 LDLGWSMSPRIEDH
+103 LDLGWSMSPRVEDH
-117 AQDTILAD
+117 AEDTILAD
-125 LAGLNSLFG
+125 LAGLSSLFG

-148 ELRLQAHV
+148 ELNLRVRV

-197 SVEALETLERWGI
+197 SAEALETLERWGI

-219 PVLELSERLGQEGVR
+219 PMLELSERLGQEGVR
-234 LQELARGAHTRSLVL
+234 LQELARGAHARSLVL
-249 AEPAE
+249 AEPPE

-271 LSFVLGRLLDQ
+271 LAFVLGRLLDQ
-282 LCARLAARA
+282 VCARLATRA

-301 DLGDAFEKEEEVL
+301 DLGDAFEKEEQV
-314 NEKFSAKRSSGKT
+314 RGKNPVT
-327 EIRAAGVNAADG
+327 VATAAA
-339 SGQSGT
+339 
-345 SAAKATTHKDS
+345 
-356 RVTTQAQDFCVS
+356 
-368 VNCKDAEKTYEKVL
+368 KTYEKVL
-382 NLPVPLRD
+382 NLPVPMRD

-403 ADPPAGGIVKI
+403 ADPPPGAIVKI
-414 RLGADPARPRST
+414 TLRADPARPRST

-447 LAKLVGNANIGSP
+447 LAKLVGGANIGSP

-484 ARGRA
+484 ARGKA
-489 RKKSAAGSDG
+489 GKKFASG
-499 GAAAVRR
+499 GEAVARR

-524 REGRPVKIF
+524 REGRPAKIF
-533 FRGLYGRVITASGP
+533 FRGLYGRVVTASGP
-547 WKISGDWWREDAWQ
+547 WRISGDWWREDAWQ
-561 QEEWDLEIQF
+561 QEEWDLEIAF
-571 DGGDASGSASRST
+571 EGGGASVPV
-584 SRSTSGSA
+584 
-592 GLHMNAQANVQAI
+592 NVPVNVPGNMHAI
-605 ASVPDAKVQVRA
+605 GPVPDAKVCARA
-617 GLYCVYYDAA
+617 GLYCVYYDGA

-633 RGMYD
+633 RGTYD

>member
-1 LLIRNLAL
+1 
-9 FCRIRQCI
+9 
-17 RKNMA
+17 MA

-41 ELREKAVALVDGTA
+41 ELREKAVALLDGTA

-71 IQLEMAET
+71 IQLGMAET

-103 LDLGWSMSPRIEDH
+103 LDLGWSMSPRVEDH

-134 AEENIAREFARRAA
+134 AEENIAREFARRA
-148 ELRLQAHV
+148 

-254 ILEEEME
+254 ILEEEMK

-282 LCARLAARA
+282 VCARLAARA

-301 DLGDAFEKEEEVL
+301 DLGDAFEREEQVRGKNATAAVRAGAAAAAAEVQ
-314 NEKFSAKRSSGKT
+314 
-327 EIRAAGVNAADG
+327 AAA
-339 SGQSGT
+339 
-345 SAAKATTHKDS
+345 
-356 RVTTQAQDFCVS
+356 
-368 VNCKDAEKTYEKVL
+368 KTYEKTL
-382 NLPVPLRD
+382 NLPVPMRD
-390 SKMLLKLLRLQLQ
+390 SKML
-403 ADPPAGGIVKI
+403 
-414 RLGADPARPRST
+414 
-426 QHGLFVPNSPD
+426 
-437 PEKLE
+437 
-442 LTVAR
+442 
-447 LAKLVGNANIGSP
+447 
-460 ELTDTHR
+460 
-467 PGEFRM
+467 
-473 NKFFAQPNETR
+473 
-484 ARGRA
+484 
-489 RKKSAAGSDG
+489 
-499 GAAAVRR
+499 
-506 PATGCRI
+506 
-513 FRPRLAARVEL
+513 
-524 REGRPVKIF
+524 
-533 FRGLYGRVITASGP
+533 
-547 WKISGDWWREDAWQ
+547 
-561 QEEWDLEIQF
+561 
-571 DGGDASGSASRST
+571 
-584 SRSTSGSA
+584 
-592 GLHMNAQANVQAI
+592 
-605 ASVPDAKVQVRA
+605 
-617 GLYCVYYDAA
+617 
-627 CRSWFV
+627 
-633 RGMYD
+633 

>member
-1 LLIRNLAL
+1 
-9 FCRIRQCI
+9 
-17 RKNMA
+17 
-22 FAAIHVANFMVQ
+22 MVQ
-34 AVLRAAV
+34 AVLRAEV

-64 DAAWRAG
+64 NAAWRAG
-71 IQLEMAET
+71 IQPGMAET

-103 LDLGWSMSPRIEDH
+103 LDLGWSMSPRVEDH

-134 AEENIAREFARRAA
+134 ADENIAREFARRAA
-148 ELRLQAHV
+148 ELRLQARV

-197 SVEALETLERWGI
+197 SAEALETLERWGI

-249 AEPAE
+249 AEPAQT
-254 ILEEEME
+254 LEEEME

-282 LCARLAARA
+282 VCARLAARA

-301 DLGDAFEKEEEVL
+301 DLGDAFEREEQVRGKNVVTAAVAGAAAAASEVQ
-314 NEKFSAKRSSGKT
+314 
-327 EIRAAGVNAADG
+327 AAA
-339 SGQSGT
+339 
-345 SAAKATTHKDS
+345 
-356 RVTTQAQDFCVS
+356 
-368 VNCKDAEKTYEKVL
+368 KTYEKTL
-382 NLPVPLRD
+382 NLPVPMRD

-414 RLGADPARPRST
+414 TLGADPARPRST

-484 ARGRA
+484 ARGKA
-489 RKKSAAGSDG
+489 SRKSVAGGDG
-499 GAAAVRR
+499 GLAPVRR

-524 REGRPVKIF
+524 REGRPVKLF
-533 FRGLYGRVITASGP
+533 FRGLYGRVMTASGP
-547 WKISGDWWREDAWQ
+547 WKVSGDWWREDAWQ
-561 QEEWDLEIQF
+561 QEEWDLEIRF
-571 DGGDASGSASRST
+571 DGEDASGSAGGSASRSA
-584 SRSTSGSA
+584 SV
-592 GLHMNAQANVQAI
+592 HVPMNRHAI
-605 ASVPDAKVQVRA
+605 APVPDAKAHMRA

>member
-1 LLIRNLAL
+1 
-9 FCRIRQCI
+9 
-17 RKNMA
+17 MA

-34 AVLRAAV
+34 AVLRAEV

-64 DAAWRAG
+64 NAAWRAG
-71 IQLEMAET
+71 IQPGMAET

-103 LDLGWSMSPRIEDH
+103 LDLGWSMSPRVEDH

-134 AEENIAREFARRAA
+134 TDENIAREFARRAA

-197 SVEALETLERWGI
+197 SAEALETLERWGI

-249 AEPAE
+249 AEPAQT
-254 ILEEEME
+254 LEEEME

-282 LCARLAARA
+282 VCARLAARA

-301 DLGDAFEKEEEVL
+301 DLGDAFEREEQVRGKNVVTAAVAGAAAAASEVQ
-314 NEKFSAKRSSGKT
+314 
-327 EIRAAGVNAADG
+327 AAA
-339 SGQSGT
+339 
-345 SAAKATTHKDS
+345 
-356 RVTTQAQDFCVS
+356 
-368 VNCKDAEKTYEKVL
+368 KTYEKTL
-382 NLPVPLRD
+382 NLPVPMRD

-414 RLGADPARPRST
+414 TLGADPARPRST

-484 ARGRA
+484 ARGKA
-489 RKKSAAGSDG
+489 SRKSVAGGDG
-499 GAAAVRR
+499 GLAPVRR

-524 REGRPVKIF
+524 REGRPVKLF
-533 FRGLYGRVITASGP
+533 FRGLYGRVMTASGP
-547 WKISGDWWREDAWQ
+547 WKVSGDWWREDAWQ
-561 QEEWDLEIQF
+561 QEEWDLEIRF
-571 DGGDASGSASRST
+571 DGGDASGSAGGSASRSA
-584 SRSTSGSA
+584 SV
-592 GLHMNAQANVQAI
+592 HVPMNRHAI
-605 ASVPDAKVQVRA
+605 APVPDAKAHMRA